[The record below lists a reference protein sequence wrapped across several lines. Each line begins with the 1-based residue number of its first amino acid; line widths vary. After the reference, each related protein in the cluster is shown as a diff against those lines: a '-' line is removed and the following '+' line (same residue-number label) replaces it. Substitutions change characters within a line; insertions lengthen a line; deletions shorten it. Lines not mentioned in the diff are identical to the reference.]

1 MRKGFERV
9 AADMEDLKLD
19 LPAAPSAYRKY
30 RAQAEVDGWLQVRG
44 LAVDLNLYQKFVV
57 QKRCF
62 GDEVSWRPLMQWK
75 P

>member
-30 RAQAEVDGWLQVRG
+30 RAQAEADGWLQVRV
-44 LAVDLNLYQKFVV
+44 L
-57 QKRCF
+57 RM
-62 GDEVSWRPLMQWK
+62 E
-75 P
+75 